1 MKFLKVKDEDGRT
14 EYLNLDKVINIA
26 PLANGKVK
34 ILMGAGMAWYVYPES
49 IELVD
54 CYNDL
59 YKAIM
64 EAYQ

>member
-1 MKFLKVKDEDGRT
+1 MRFLKVEEDGRT

-34 ILMGAGMAWYVYPES
+34 ILMGAGMAWHVSPES